1 MVGAPGANL
10 LILQISNATWR
21 HGYPRKMKFHGIPK
35 SNVVLLQK
43 SSRGVLK
50 VAFVV
55 VGATT
60 FTQRLTEFRRLQT
73 RRRQKIT
80 LNQSERSAGQTER
93 YTARWLVHDFVAIL
107 VVRRAARCRRS
118 AARCTAVV
126 PSLGRLQL
134 SRPRGCCCYCCYSGV
149 RAGAFVCCC
158 CHRRSRLTIQMAR
171 PNSRELE
178 TRLLMLLLLYVALAP
193 GLDSSDSDPCCITNF
208 MFSLSFWPEIHALL
222 IWILT

>member
-1 MVGAPGANL
+1 MKAWISKKNEISWNTQIQRGLAP
-10 LILQISNATWR
+10 
-21 HGYPRKMKFHGIPK
+21 
-35 SNVVLLQK
+35 K

-60 FTQRLTEFRRLQT
+60 FTQRLTEFRRLET

-80 LNQSERSAGQTER
+80 LDQSERSAGQTER

-107 VVRRAARCRRS
+107 VVRRAARWRRC
-118 AARCTAVV
+118 AARGTAVV

-134 SRPRGCCCYCCYSGV
+134 SRPRGCCYTGA

-208 MFSLSFWPEIHALL
+208 MFSLSFWPEIHAHLN
-222 IWILT
+222 WILT

>member
-1 MVGAPGANL
+1 MKAWISKKNEISWNTQIQRGLAP
-10 LILQISNATWR
+10 
-21 HGYPRKMKFHGIPK
+21 
-35 SNVVLLQK
+35 K
-43 SSRGVLK
+43 SSRDDLK

-60 FTQRLTEFRRLQT
+60 FTQRLTEFRRLET

-80 LNQSERSAGQTER
+80 LDQSERSAGQTER

-107 VVRRAARCRRS
+107 VVRRAARRRRC
-118 AARCTAVV
+118 AARGTAVV

-134 SRPRGCCCYCCYSGV
+134 SRPRGCCSCYTGA

-208 MFSLSFWPEIHALL
+208 MFSLSFWPEIHAHLN
-222 IWILT
+222 WILT

>member
-1 MVGAPGANL
+1 MVDAPGANL

-80 LNQSERSAGQTER
+80 LDQSERSAGQTER
-93 YTARWLVHDFVAIL
+93 YTASWLVHDFVAIL

-134 SRPRGCCCYCCYSGV
+134 SRPRGCCCYYSGV

>member
-1 MVGAPGANL
+1 MKAWISKKNEISWNTQIQRGLAP
-10 LILQISNATWR
+10 
-21 HGYPRKMKFHGIPK
+21 
-35 SNVVLLQK
+35 K
-43 SSRGVLK
+43 SSRDDLK

-60 FTQRLTEFRRLQT
+60 FTQRLTEFRRLET

-80 LNQSERSAGQTER
+80 LDQSEHSAGQTER
-93 YTARWLVHDFVAIL
+93 YTARLLVHDFVAIL
-107 VVRRAARCRRS
+107 VVRRAARRRRC
-118 AARCTAVV
+118 AARGTAVV

-134 SRPRGCCCYCCYSGV
+134 SRPRGCCYTGA

-208 MFSLSFWPEIHALL
+208 MFSLSF
-222 IWILT
+222 